1 LVRVRLSACD
11 VVSKVNSTYLGDLLQ
26 SRRPDSIDSTL
37 RMALRLA
44 SIDGEL
50 VYFPADLVLDDHD
63 IFPNNAVFSWVRPL

>member
-1 LVRVRLSACD
+1 

-50 VYFPADLVLDDHD
+50 VYFPADLVLDD